1 MKIKMVCGAIVSSVA
16 LATGIAAA
24 QNLKAEGNTTQATIT
39 TYKGEDALAYLP
51 AYRSLLQRQ
60 LTSSDSQTRAM
71 AAEVLHMLDQNKL
84 MTFQLERK
92 SSSSAGA
99 SNSQLVK
106 SDAGVIFPENPIS
119 GETLSVSSCSKNP
132 TNNLFFQTV
141 QKYEYFSNSTSWIQI
156 KDDVDRATTCPP
168 I

>member
-1 MKIKMVCGAIVSSVA
+1 MVCGAIVSSVA

-24 QNLKAEGNTTQATIT
+24 QNLKAEGNTTQTTVT

-92 SSSSAGA
+92 SFSSAGA
-99 SNSQLVK
+99 GNSQLARF
-106 SDAGVIFPENPIS
+106 DAGVILPKNPIN
-119 GETLSVSSCSKNP
+119 GESFSVSSCSQNP
-132 TNNLFFQTV
+132 SNNLFFQTA

-156 KDDVDRATTCPP
+156 KDDVDRATTCPQ